1 MLRVKT
7 IVISDLHLGSKFCR
21 YNQLLDFIRKL
32 PPDTNLVLNG
42 DTVDRWHSSFHEEHK
57 TALEVLAAESLK
69 RQVVW
74 VRGNHDKRFI
84 LQDPGKIEFK
94 PSHCLGNQLFIS
106 HGYDFDGVM
115 PLGKAFIF
123 VFRHM
128 HHMRVRFGAEAV
140 HVAFY
145 AKRFQR
151 LYKVLR
157 TNIRTN
163 AARYAQEQG
172 FGAVTCGHTHYAE
185 DMMVGGIRYINTGA
199 WTEDPIFYLDVT
211 DNDMK
216 LIKLAG

>member
-1 MLRVKT
+1 MKT

-21 YNQLLDFIRKL
+21 YSQLLNFIRNL
-32 PPDTNLVLNG
+32 PPDCNLVLNG
-42 DTVDRWHSSFHEEHK
+42 DTVDRWQSRFHEEHSP
-57 TALEVLAAESLK
+57 ALELLVAESFK

-74 VRGNHDKRFI
+74 VQGNHDKRFV
-84 LQDPGKIEFK
+84 LRNKGMIEFK

-123 VFRHM
+123 VFRYM
-128 HHMRVRFGAEAV
+128 HHLRIRFGAEAM

-145 AKRFQR
+145 AKRFRR
-151 LYKVLR
+151 LYEVLR

-163 AARYAQEQG
+163 ATRYAQERG

-185 DMMVGGIRYINTGA
+185 DIMVDGIRYINTGA
-199 WTEDPIFYLDVT
+199 WTEEPIFYLDVT
-211 DNDMK
+211 ENDMK
-216 LIKLAG
+216 LVKFMG